1 MFISEADGEYIS
13 VNFILS
19 YCIYK
24 NIHYIHSFV
33 YVVELNNK
41 KKKPKSIIQL
51 TNMAKIVKLS
61 LHWPS
66 RVILCQREKGGGTAA
81 QAAKGPVYSFGTPVH
96 VSILHQAHNSYLIQ
110 LWKERRKER
119 KRKRKEGRYGG
130 GERGKKKGREGGEK
144 GRRLATLDLWI
155 IDSTQ

>member
-1 MFISEADGEYIS
+1 M
-13 VNFILS
+13 
-19 YCIYK
+19 
-24 NIHYIHSFV
+24 
-33 YVVELNNK
+33 
-41 KKKPKSIIQL
+41 
-51 TNMAKIVKLS
+51 
-61 LHWPS
+61 
-66 RVILCQREKGGGTAA
+66 
-81 QAAKGPVYSFGTPVH
+81 H